1 MRLWNKAPAIWFPSR
16 LGIVI
21 GIVDR
26 RWGESEF
33 GAVRS
38 DVGASFGPVRVNLV
52 IVSALGPRKGGR
64 EVECQ

>member
-1 MRLWNKAPAIWFPSR
+1 MRLWNKGPAIWFPSR

-21 GIVDR
+21 GTVDR

-38 DVGASFGPVRVNLV
+38 DVGHKFRARARNLV